1 MGQKITED
9 DIKYLLK
16 NRKEILVQ
24 DRIRIKEIYTELSEE
39 DSIEQMLSIPSYDF
53 CTKVQS
59 ERTKQDLG
67 NVLEH
72 IQHMQRSKSLE
83 LRVELWGLSN
93 EIEKINRLYICYQAL
108 SRINIQEFMIIKKM
122 YVQNMGYYPVEM
134 ESGLSH
140 KTFEKKRQ
148 SGIAQIKLWY
158 ESDYDN
164 ASIIIKTEKNREK
177 RPPKKDE
184 KSYYQMSLKDI

>member
-1 MGQKITED
+1 
-9 DIKYLLK
+9 
-16 NRKEILVQ
+16 
-24 DRIRIKEIYTELSEE
+24 
-39 DSIEQMLSIPSYDF
+39 MLSGIKQDQYPRVYDYKKNV
-53 CTKVQS
+53 CTKY
-59 ERTKQDLG
+59 G
-67 NVLEH
+67 
-72 IQHMQRSKSLE
+72 I
-83 LRVELWGLSN
+83 LSGRN
-93 EIEKINRLYICYQAL
+93 GI
-108 SRINIQEFMIIKKM
+108 
-122 YVQNMGYYPVEM
+122 
-134 ESGLSH
+134 GLSH

>member
-1 MGQKITED
+1 MGRKIAED

-16 NRKEILVQ
+16 NRKEILGHN
-24 DRIRIKEIYTELSEE
+24 RIRIKEIYTELSEE

-53 CTKVQS
+53 YAKAQS
-59 ERTKQDLG
+59 EHSDQDLG

-72 IQHMQRSKSLE
+72 IQHMQRSKSLD
-83 LRVELWGLSN
+83 LRMELWGLTN
-93 EIEKINRLYICYQAL
+93 EIEKINRLYICYQVL
-108 SRINIQEFMIIKKM
+108 SKINIQEFMIIKKL
-122 YVQNMGYYPVEM
+122 YVQNMGYLPVES

-148 SGIAQIKLWY
+148 NGIEQIKMWY

-164 ASIIIKTEKNREK
+164 ATIIMKTERIREK
-177 RPPKKDE
+177 KSPKDE
-184 KSYYQMSLKDI
+184 KFYHQMSLKDM

>member
-16 NRKEILVQ
+16 NRKEILVH

-108 SRINIQEFMIIKKM
+108 SRINIQEFMIIKKCM
-122 YVQNMGYYPVEM
+122 YKIWDIIQWKRNLVYPTK
-134 ESGLSH
+134 LL
-140 KTFEKKRQ
+140 KKNDRAELLR
-148 SGIAQIKLWY
+148 SSCGMKVIMTMHL
-158 ESDYDN
+158 
-164 ASIIIKTEKNREK
+164 
-177 RPPKKDE
+177 
-184 KSYYQMSLKDI
+184 

>member
-1 MGQKITED
+1 M
-9 DIKYLLK
+9 
-16 NRKEILVQ
+16 
-24 DRIRIKEIYTELSEE
+24 
-39 DSIEQMLSIPSYDF
+39 
-53 CTKVQS
+53 
-59 ERTKQDLG
+59 
-67 NVLEH
+67 EH

-122 YVQNMGYYPVEM
+122 YVQNMGYYPVET

-164 ASIIIKTEKNREK
+164 ASIIIKTEKIREK
-177 RPPKKDE
+177 RPSKKDE